1 LHLHGDYVVVVFLFL
16 LGFFVKVDT
25 YETLS
30 VGLGLGVCVTQ
41 SVRVRW
47 SGNLRLSYVSMATA
61 NAVRGSRL
69 QGTVR
74 ETSTGTTAQFRRGKE
89 RET

>member
-1 LHLHGDYVVVVFLFL
+1 LV
-16 LGFFVKVDT
+16 GFFVKVDT
-25 YETLS
+25 YYETLS

-74 ETSTGTTAQFRRGKE
+74 ETSTGTMAQFRRGKE
-89 RET
+89 RERRDKTRLLKL